1 MKKKLIA
8 LSTVAVVC
16 LTVTSAYAANQNNYV
31 APSTT
36 VNPQTVAVQKKEPIS
51 ISIIQDRM
59 LNAVDN
65 YQSLKG
71 SYHKVTPAVDRVVD
85 FEIQEGNTPGSYVKA
100 QDKSGKS
107 SETKFSG
114 NTISVFDLSTKKVT
128 QNRVGKPIQI
138 NKSEPR
144 YYKDD
149 NGENHFVYRG
159 DSAVA
164 DQASDVALPQAYA
177 FWLFTSVATITGEDN
192 LFGRN
197 TSIVEGDL
205 EKGLAEK
212 RKASRYKMWVD
223 TETGVLLK
231 LIETNSKNE
240 VVNTLEVTSIE
251 FNKPTNPVNF
261 NVPDQVEG
269 FSKKVTV
276 YPENKSEK

>member
-1 MKKKLIA
+1 M
-8 LSTVAVVC
+8 
-16 LTVTSAYAANQNNYV
+16 TSVYAANQLSSSDPIAAAN
-31 APSTT
+31 S
-36 VNPQTVAVQKKEPIS
+36 QTIDVQKKEPIS
-51 ISIIQDRM
+51 ISTIQDKM

-71 SYHKVTPAVDRVVD
+71 SYHKVTPTVDRVVE
-85 FEIQEGNTPGSYVKA
+85 FEIQEGSAPGSYVRV

-107 SETKFSG
+107 TETRFSG
-114 NTISVFDLSTKKVT
+114 NTISVFDLHTKKVS
-128 QNRVGKPIQI
+128 QNRVGTPIQI

-144 YYKDD
+144 YYKDE
-149 NGENHFVYRG
+149 NEENHFVYRG
-159 DSAVA
+159 DPAVA

-177 FWLFTSVATITGEDN
+177 FWLYTSVPTITGEDN
-192 LFGRN
+192 LFDRN
-197 TSIVEGDL
+197 TAIVEGDL

-212 RKASRYKMWVD
+212 RKATRYKMWVD

-251 FNKPTNPVNF
+251 FNKPTHSANF
-261 NVPDQVEG
+261 YVPEQVEG
-269 FSKKVTV
+269 FSKNGTG